1 MTLFTI
7 TIFHKAFQLECFFG
21 GHFPLLKNIL
31 TLMFNVQGK
40 IMIPLFEV
48 GKKTFLVH
56 AEIPSTISKAQS
68 MNVIRIINSVSLQ
81 QWM

>member
-1 MTLFTI
+1 
-7 TIFHKAFQLECFFG
+7 
-21 GHFPLLKNIL
+21 
-31 TLMFNVQGK
+31 MFNVQGK

-68 MNVIRIINSVSLQ
+68 MTVIRIINSVSLQ